1 MIKQI
6 VFLLSMF
13 GCAFSLTANAEK
25 DSVRRETTSVTESS
39 GVVKKRVLA
48 IQDDYD
54 IETYDIYGNL
64 QQYHYEDFEYRDNV
78 DLNGYVPT
86 KSASTWSTYD
96 KYKALPYSAVCTVYT
111 TFDTDGDGAGDKTF
125 IGSGSLVGAD
135 EVLTAEENT
144 YNTDYGYP
152 TDLYVVPGEHR
163 ENGTLTRPFG
173 VQHWTAIMRGRYH
186 TTFDANDNW
195 ALIRLNSKIGY
206 TTGWLGVSDSGVSN
220 GTTVKALGYD
230 SYASCNSTVY
240 SGVVSSSQT
249 YKFNYSAIPSAISNG
264 CPVMDA
270 SLSTILGIHCSKRVS
285 VNGTNYAQACKV
297 SIYIKGWIQE
307 DCGPI
312 RISIFA
318 IADSSS
324 SSSGLNTSGHA
335 WITVKNNSTYAI
347 MIGKMSISPNTGVSL
362 GTWGN
367 TSHVGLYYNLEYNR
381 AQAFAGR
388 VSYSR
393 NIFSSQWDNDYV
405 LENDEWSLLDNCS
418 NFAVGLWNS
427 MLSSQYEISF
437 NGSLPT
443 PANVKNRLLQFSGYE
458 TNATIIGNANVGYY
472 NGDLFVYSQN

>member
-13 GCAFSLTANAEK
+13 GCAFSLTANVEK

-39 GVVKKRVLA
+39 GVVKKRALA

-64 QQYHYEDFEYRDNV
+64 QQYHYEDFEYRENI
-78 DLNGYVPT
+78 DLDGYVPA

-96 KYKALPYSAVCTVYT
+96 KYKTLPYSAVCTVYT
-111 TFDTDGDGAGDKTF
+111 TFDTDGDGAGDRTF

-195 ALIRLNSKIGY
+195 ALIRLDSKIGY

-220 GTTVKALGYD
+220 GVTVKALGYD
-230 SYASCNSTVY
+230 SHASCNSTAY
-240 SGVVSSSQT
+240 SGVVSSLQT
-249 YKFNYSAIPSAISNG
+249 YKFNYSANPSAISNG

-307 DCGPI
+307 DCGPVKVT
-312 RISIFA
+312 IFSSPSST
-318 IADSSS
+318 SSS
-324 SSSGLNTSGHA
+324 LNDTGHA
-335 WITVKNNSTYAI
+335 WITVKNNSPYAI
-347 MIGKMSISPNTGVSL
+347 TIGKMSISPNTGVSL

-367 TSHVGLYYNLEYNR
+367 TVHSGLYYNLEYSR
-381 AQAFAGR
+381 VETLSGR

-393 NIFSSQWDNDYV
+393 NIFASQWNNDYV
-405 LENDEWSLLDNCS
+405 LQHDSWDAYNNCAA
-418 NFAVGLWNS
+418 FAVGLWNS
-427 MLSSQYEISF
+427 MLSSQYQINF
-437 NGSLPT
+437 NGSWPH
-443 PANVKNRLLQFSGYE
+443 PNVVAQRIRQFSGYL
-458 TNATIIGNANVGYY
+458 TNATVVGNSNVGYY
-472 NGDLFVYSQN
+472 VGDAFNYSLY